1 MTATFILAFVQGAAS
16 AFPGANLLRDGFGM
30 IALVAMAPILT
41 LQVLGFIFQ
50 ARSQKQGVGS
60 DAQS

>member
-1 MTATFILAFVQGAAS
+1 
-16 AFPGANLLRDGFGM
+16 M